1 MGPLREVVPIWM
13 SPRGHPSTKNM
24 PNSKSQFSAGGVV
37 YRKSGN
43 GLEIVILTR
52 GGGKVFCLPKGKIEK
67 PETHEQAALRE
78 IREETG
84 LAGAIGKEI
93 GKIKYSFDLPEEE
106 IVINK
111 TVTFFLVK
119 YVSGDTKD
127 HDTDAEDVRWLPIKE
142 ALKIMTYPS
151 ERQIVEKSGTLLRS
165 AQEPSL

>member
-1 MGPLREVVPIWM
+1 MEKL
-13 SPRGHPSTKNM
+13 
-24 PNSKSQFSAGGVV
+24 QFSAGGVV
-37 YRKSGN
+37 YRKSGA
-43 GLEIVILTR
+43 GTEIVILTR
-52 GGGKVFCLPKGKIEK
+52 GEGKVFCLPKGKIEK
-67 PETHEQAALRE
+67 GETIRQAALRE

-84 LAGAIGKEI
+84 LTGVIEKEI

-111 TVTFFLVK
+111 TVTFFLVR

-127 HDTDAEDVRWLPIKE
+127 HDADAEDVRWLPIKE

-151 ERQIVEKSGTLLRS
+151 ERQIVEKSGTLLRL

>member
-1 MGPLREVVPIWM
+1 M
-13 SPRGHPSTKNM
+13 
-24 PNSKSQFSAGGVV
+24 
-37 YRKSGN
+37 
-43 GLEIVILTR
+43 
-52 GGGKVFCLPKGKIEK
+52 FCLPKGKIEK
-67 PETHEQAALRE
+67 PETPEQAALRE

-84 LAGAIGKEI
+84 LTGVIEKEI

-111 TVTFFLVK
+111 TVTFFLVR

-127 HDTDAEDVRWLPIKE
+127 HDTDAEDVRWLSIKE

-151 ERQIVEKSGTLLRS
+151 ERQIVEKSGTVLRL